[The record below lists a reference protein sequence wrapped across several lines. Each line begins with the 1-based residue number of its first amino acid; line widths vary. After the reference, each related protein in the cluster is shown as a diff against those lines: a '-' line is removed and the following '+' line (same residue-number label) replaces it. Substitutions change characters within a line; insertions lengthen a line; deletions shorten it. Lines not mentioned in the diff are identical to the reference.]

1 MSPDGLGRLLGKFDQ
16 EFSETSGV
24 IVRVK
29 KVKLSLAMVRE
40 AAI

>member
-1 MSPDGLGRLLGKFDQ
+1 MSPAGLGWVLGKFDQ

-29 KVKLSLAMVRE
+29 R
-40 AAI
+40 